1 MTIESSKNKPN
12 ELNLEK
18 YNVNVKTAFFTIML
32 SIFVDVLGYSMVLP
46 LLPKIAKIYGAED
59 IIVGVLISSNAFT
72 ALIFGPIWGKLSDK
86 YGRKPILII
95 SQAGTFAAFLVLG
108 LSDSILVIFLSR
120 ILDGIFGG
128 QIPVIRAYI
137 TDITTPETRSAEIG
151 KITVSYALGMILG
164 PSLGGLLG
172 SINWRYPAFIACG
185 MAITSIV
192 LTSKV
197 LIESMPAERRE
208 DLKREMTK
216 KFELEGKRSIW
227 NKGLIIRL
235 IQLFIAFS
243 ITVLFNSSLA
253 LVMDKRYN
261 ADPSAIGVVMTF
273 GATIVMIYGGFLM
286 KKVIKKFGEKNIY
299 LFTFAM
305 AVLVSLFYPFLY
317 DYWMV
322 FVFVIPFGYVMAF
335 LPPLIQSNITK
346 AVESDKQG
354 TASGYAT
361 NFQSIAQT
369 TMPLIATGYL
379 QIGYF
384 SLAFISLNAY
394 ELIGYTAAFF
404 GLLLLILG
412 IIDLKLHPE
421 LYAHENRVRKNSENE
436 ARE

>member
-1 MTIESSKNKPN
+1 MNIESSKKKPN
-12 ELNLEK
+12 QPDLAK
-18 YNVNVKTAFFTIML
+18 YNVNVRTAFFTIML

-46 LLPKIAKIYGAED
+46 LLPRIAKIYGAED
-59 IIVGVLISSNAFT
+59 IVVGILISSNAFT
-72 ALIFGPIWGKLSDK
+72 ALIFGPIWGKLSDI

-137 TDITTPETRSAEIG
+137 TDITTPQTRSAEIG
-151 KITVSYALGMILG
+151 KITMSYALGMIFG
-164 PSLGGLLG
+164 PSIGGFLGA
-172 SINWRYPAFIACG
+172 INWRYPAFVACG
-185 MAITSIV
+185 MAITSII

-197 LIESMPAERRE
+197 LVESMPAERRD
-208 DLKREMTK
+208 DLNLEMTRRY
-216 KFELEGKRSIW
+216 ELEGKRSIW

-235 IQLFIAFS
+235 LQLFIAFS

-261 ADPSAIGVVMTF
+261 ADPSEIGIVMTF
-273 GATIVMIYGGFLM
+273 GATIIMIYGGFLM
-286 KKVIKKFGEKNIY
+286 KKVIKKFGEKAVY
-299 LFTFAM
+299 LFTFSL
-305 AVLVSLFYPFLY
+305 AVIVSIFYPLLY
-317 DYWMV
+317 EYWMV
-322 FVFVIPFGYVMAF
+322 FVFIIPFGFIMAF
-335 LPPLIQSNITK
+335 LPPLILSNITK

-354 TASGYAT
+354 TASGYST

-384 SLAFISLNAY
+384 SLAFITLNAY
-394 ELIGYTAAFF
+394 QLIGYTAALF

-421 LYAHENRVRKNSENE
+421 LYAHENRKKK
-436 ARE
+436 